1 MIRRPPR
8 STRTY
13 TLFPYTTLFRSQPP
27 VTQLR
32 QLELH
37 PVTAFNPAPGIG
49 RKRGCVDENVPG
61 AVIGRDEPIATGL
74 VEPFYRPGR
83 HQRSITSR
91 STGSN
96 LPAISPFS
104 LARNA
109 PIAPPSPTISQ
120 IAPSDSALAASRS
133 DGMGRPPGCE

>member
-1 MIRRPPR
+1 MLLICVALFLCMFGPPPR
-8 STRTY
+8 STPTD
-13 TLFPYTTLFRSQPP
+13 TLLPYTTLFLS
-27 VTQLR
+27 
-32 QLELH
+32 
-37 PVTAFNPAPGIG
+37 
-49 RKRGCVDENVPG
+49 
-61 AVIGRDEPIATGL
+61 IATGL

-120 IAPSDSALAASRS
+120 IAPSDSALARS
-133 DGMGRPPGCE
+133 EEHTSELQSLMRLSYAVFCLKKKQTPNNTHHTHQ